1 MAKYVFV
8 VPPLYGHINPTLS
21 LGNVLLKQ
29 GNEVAWIGVDADSRM
44 KNMLPEGG
52 ILLPIEHDYDEQTI
66 RELRKEQV
74 NAPVQGIESLKIL
87 YEVDLIPLNQFML
100 EGIMHHLT
108 EYRPDVVIYDC
119 QLFAGAV
126 AAAKLGIPY
135 VTSVTAP
142 ASIKAFDALPKLHEW
157 ENNQIIGFQKRNGI
171 SGEMR
176 LENSASL
183 VLVYTSKLLFGKK
196 ELPPVY
202 QFVGPIIKDRP
213 TGYDFDWKHFETMTD
228 RPCILVSIGTTFED
242 EEKLPFF
249 QKVIEAFKDENVS
262 VIMLSEPGLY
272 KEIPANFI
280 IRKRIPQLQILPY
293 LNLVIC
299 HGGQNTVAETLS
311 CGIPL
316 IVLPIAY
323 DQSQVASD
331 VVQAGAG
338 VRLKFSRFKPEDLK
352 KTVHEILNNKEY
364 KQNAEAIQA
373 SFKEA
378 GGVDRAALLLENIV
392 RK

>member
-1 MAKYVFV
+1 MAKYAFV

-21 LGNVLLKQ
+21 LGNALLKRD
-29 GNEVAWIGVDADSRM
+29 NEVVWIGVDSDSRM
-44 KNMLPEGG
+44 EKILPEGG
-52 ILLPIEHDYDEQTI
+52 KFLSIAHDYDEQTI
-66 RELRKEQV
+66 KELRNERI

-100 EGIMHHLT
+100 DGIMHHLT

-135 VTSVTAP
+135 VASVTAP

-157 ENNQIIGFQKRNGI
+157 ENNQIIDFQKRNGI
-171 SGEMR
+171 PCEMR
-176 LENSASL
+176 LENSADL

-196 ELPPVY
+196 KLPLIY

-213 TGYDFDWKHFETMTD
+213 TGYDFDWKHFEAMTD
-228 RPCILVSIGTTFED
+228 RPRILVSIGTTFED

-249 QKVIEAFKDENVS
+249 QKTIEAFKDENLS
-262 VIMLSEPGLY
+262 VIMLSDPGLY
-272 KEIPANFI
+272 KEIPSNFI
-280 IRKRIPQLQILPY
+280 IRKRIPQLEVLPY
-293 LNLVIC
+293 LDLVIC

-338 VRLKFSRFKPEDLK
+338 LRLKFSRFKPEDLK
-352 KTVHEILNNKEY
+352 KAVHEILNNKEY
-364 KQNAEAIQA
+364 KQNAEAIQT

-378 GGVDRAALLLENIV
+378 GGVDRAISLLENIV
-392 RK
+392 KK